1 MSVMAVKLQIKQ
13 YYDGYRIRV
22 WNDEKAKSNNTVQH
36 RNSTTPAKKG

>member
-36 RNSTTPAKKG
+36 RNSTTATKKG